1 VAVGLAVARGG
12 PASHGTVVVPPADV
26 SGIDENSSTD
36 SEGPRGTVTLAFAG
50 DVHFQLHLAA
60 LLDHPSGALGPIT
73 QTLKATDV
81 TMVNLESA
89 ITGRGTPE
97 AKELEVASQRYYYR
111 TSPAA
116 LGVLTA
122 AGIDVVTM
130 ANNHDAD
137 YGPVGVADS
146 LASIRT
152 SPIPVV
158 GIGRNRRTAF
168 EGTRPLPGIEVPT
181 GCRNA
186 RLVSCSPD
194 R

>member
-1 VAVGLAVARGG
+1 V
-12 PASHGTVVVPPADV
+12 TPPADV
-26 SGIDENSSTD
+26 SGIHEDTSTD
-36 SEGPRGTVTLAFAG
+36 STGPQGTVTLAFAG

-73 QTLKATDV
+73 QTLKAADV

-89 ITGRGTPE
+89 ITDRGTPE

-116 LGVLTA
+116 LGVLAA
-122 AGIDVVTM
+122 AGIDLVTM
-130 ANNHDAD
+130 ANNHGAD
-137 YGPVGVADS
+137 YGPVGVADT

-158 GIGRNRRTAF
+158 GIGRNRRTASRR
-168 EGTRPLPGIEVPT
+168 T
-181 GCRNA
+181 
-186 RLVSCSPD
+186 VS
-194 R
+194 